1 MAKTLA
7 VIEASLAKLVDI
19 ERTSKNAVAELAVD
33 CLDFLHEH
41 GQVAVCNKMLFALS
55 PANKKVVY
63 QFFKEY
69 SGFVIDK
76 DGVMKSKIKVVRDKA
91 GEVEKD
97 AYANAR
103 IAWAEFKDQGSSL
116 WLWWAAQD
124 KHEKAEAKPLD
135 LNKVE
140 KAIAGFAEKAEKQGI
155 RRLALFNAMVSG
167 AGFAA
172 QEVADMLKELA
183 TPRASVVEQVIGQVQ
198 KAPAKQEEALV

>member
-7 VIEASLAKLVDI
+7 VIEASIVKLVDI
-19 ERTSKNAVAELAVD
+19 ERTSKHAVAELAID

-63 QFFKEY
+63 QFFKQY
-69 SGFVIDK
+69 SGFIIDK
-76 DGVMKSKIKVVRDKA
+76 DYIMKKKMQPVRAKD
-91 GEVEKD
+91 GTIEKD
-97 AYANAR
+97 AYADAR

-124 KHEKAEAKPLD
+124 KHEKTEAKPLD
-135 LNKVE
+135 LNKVA
-140 KAIAGFAEKAEKQGI
+140 KTVAGFAEKAEKQGI
-155 RRLALFNAMVSG
+155 KRLALFNALVSG
-167 AGFAA
+167 VFEA

-183 TPRASVVEQVIGQVQ
+183 NPRI
-198 KAPAKQEEALV
+198 PAKVEPVNEGETAPV